1 MMLINY
7 LFDYPLDSVTHEA
20 KVILLWVRHSALI
33 HQRQLTTCILS
44 DSASCHCDCVS
55 CSTHISFGF
64 NVASFKATFNCY
76 W

>member
-1 MMLINY
+1 MMLINS

-20 KVILLWVRHSALI
+20 KVFLHVSWHSALV

-44 DSASCHCDCVS
+44 DSASCDCNQIT

-76 W
+76 